1 METSIPLAVPNLY
14 VGIAVLFLCILL
26 IAFLSSSEAA
36 LISVN
41 KIRMREKAESG
52 STVAQLVLTLVEKHD
67 KLFGTILLT
76 ENLVIIFSSSF
87 ATAIALSLFG
97 QKGIAIATLGITLL
111 VVMFG
116 EITPKTFAARNSE
129 RMAPVVARPIAVVTF
144 IATPFVFLITLIT
157 NQVIRFA
164 EWIIGRKGDRR
175 ITLPYVTEGELKMLV
190 DVGEEEGVLEKDERE
205 MIHGIFEFKD
215 TIAREIMTPR
225 TDMITFPNT
234 TGVDQI
240 VRIAIESGHSRFPV
254 YDSNAD
260 NVIGLLYIKDLLPF
274 FNQPAAQQLP
284 VSYIRPIH
292 FVPENKKIDE
302 IFRELKKAK
311 TQMAIVVD
319 EYGGTAGLITL
330 EDILEEIVGEIQD
343 EYDTEEELPVR
354 HFPDGT
360 YLVDSKVDIGEVEE
374 LLQIEFPKEDYDTLG
389 GFVMG
394 QLGKIPSAG
403 EGFIFSNIKFT
414 VRDASKRRIGKIHIE
429 KLPQPTEHPEEKG

>member
-1 METSIPLAVPNLY
+1 METTIPLEVPNLS
-14 VGIAVLFLCILL
+14 VGIAVLLLCILL

-52 STVAQLVLTLVEKHD
+52 SRVAQLVLDLVEKHD

-76 ENLVIIFSSSF
+76 ENLVIIFASSF
-87 ATAIALSLFG
+87 ATAIALAVFG
-97 QKGIAIATLGITLL
+97 QEGIFIATLAITLL

-129 RMAPVVARPIAVVTF
+129 KMAPLVARPIALITF
-144 IATPFVFLITLIT
+144 IATPLVFLITLIT
-157 NQVIRFA
+157 NQVIRLM
-164 EWIIGRKGDRR
+164 EWMIGRRGNGV
-175 ITLPYVTEGELKMLV
+175 ITMPYVTEGELKMLV
-190 DVGEEEGVLEKDERE
+190 DVGEEEGVLEKEERE

-225 TDMITFPNT
+225 TDMITIASNIT
-234 TGVDQI
+234 IDHV
-240 VRIAIESGHSRFPV
+240 VKIAIESGHSRFPV
-254 YDSNAD
+254 YDTNVD
-260 NVIGLLYIKDLLPF
+260 NITGLVYIKDLLPF
-274 FNQPAAQQLP
+274 FNEPRAEQLP
-284 VSYIRPIH
+284 SSYIRSIH

-311 TQMAIVVD
+311 NQMAIVVD

-343 EYDTEEELPVR
+343 EYDTEEELPVK
-354 HFPDGT
+354 HNADGS
-360 YLVDSKVDIGEVEE
+360 LLIDSKVDIGELEE
-374 LLQIEFPKEDYDTLG
+374 LLQSELPKEDYDTVG

-394 QLGKIPSAG
+394 QMGKIPSAG
-403 EGFIFSNIKFT
+403 ESFIYNNIKFT
-414 VRDASKRRIGKIHIE
+414 VREANKRRVGKILIE
-429 KLPQPTEHPEEKG
+429 QVRQLHQNGEEKD